1 MVRKH
6 AMSQGLG
13 QKVKLWLIGFVK
25 VNSFHLV
32 VLSNIFITFLVL
44 AAMSAMH
51 RHSLRT
57 KQLNSDINQ
66 KLNERNSQGLAKQC
80 HEAWSFVKMN

>member
-6 AMSQGLG
+6 AMSQEGKGLD

-51 RHSLRT
+51 RQYTGTLWE
-57 KQLNSDINQ
+57 LNSWIQ
-66 KLNERNSQGLAKQC
+66 ISTKS
-80 HEAWSFVKMN
+80 